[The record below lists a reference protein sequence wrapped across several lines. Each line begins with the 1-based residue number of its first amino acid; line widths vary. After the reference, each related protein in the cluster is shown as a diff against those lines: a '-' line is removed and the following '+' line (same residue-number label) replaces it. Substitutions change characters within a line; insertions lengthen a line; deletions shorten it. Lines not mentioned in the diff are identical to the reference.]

1 MEIIMHKK
9 KKKNSLPPCLI
20 YNIRK
25 PQTALKLISKQRKPL
40 GCVKPQYRSFC
51 KIAQKIEQNRITANP
66 YAPFSTILA
75 SFSTAM
81 IPLLH
86 IEFQEN
92 HRERRERE
100 RERERAVRTRT
111 RQKPPRTFST
121 DKKKNFWYPG
131 KGLPVVFNTFL
142 FASREFTQPVLRDH
156 LVERLLCDNLGY
168 CVIIISFCIIS
179 NSHNH

>member
-1 MEIIMHKK
+1 MHKK
-9 KKKNSLPPCLI
+9 KMLSLLPCLI

-25 PQTALKLISKQRKPL
+25 LQTALKLISKYRKLL

-81 IPLLH
+81 LPLLH

-92 HRERRERE
+92 YRDSTGRE
-100 RERERAVRTRT
+100 RERERATVELKLARDRPEHSVPI
-111 RQKPPRTFST
+111 R
-121 DKKKNFWYPG
+121 KKKKKSG
-131 KGLPVVFNTFL
+131 
-142 FASREFTQPVLRDH
+142 TQGRVTCGFQYVSFCVTRMLRDH
-156 LVERLLCDNLGY
+156 LVERLLCDY
-168 CVIIISFCIIS
+168 
-179 NSHNH
+179 

>member
-1 MEIIMHKK
+1 MEIKMH

-20 YNIRK
+20 FNIRK

-81 IPLLH
+81 LPLLH

-92 HRERRERE
+92 HRERRGRE
-100 RERERAVRTRT
+100 RERERATLELELARNRPEPSVPIRKKISGT
-111 RQKPPRTFST
+111 QGGVYLWFST
-121 DKKKNFWYPG
+121 RF
-131 KGLPVVFNTFL
+131 FL
-142 FASREFTQPVLRDH
+142 CHAN
-156 LVERLLCDNLGY
+156 LLSLCCVIIQQRGY
-168 CVIIISFCIIS
+168 CVTIQGIV
-179 NSHNH
+179 

>member
-9 KKKNSLPPCLI
+9 KKKQNSLPPCLI

-75 SFSTAM
+75 SFLPPCYRCSIQNSRRTTG
-81 IPLLH
+81 
-86 IEFQEN
+86 
-92 HRERRERE
+92 REGREKGRERE
-100 RERERAVRTRT
+100 RLELELARNRPEPSVPIRKKISGTQGRVYLW
-111 RQKPPRTFST
+111 FST
-121 DKKKNFWYPG
+121 RF
-131 KGLPVVFNTFL
+131 FL
-142 FASREFTQPVLRDH
+142 RHAN
-156 LVERLLCDNLGY
+156 LLSVCCVIIQQRGY
-168 CVIIISFCIIS
+168 CVTIQGIV
-179 NSHNH
+179 